1 MKAIHF
7 MKTDYILTRK
17 QIYMVPVFY
26 ALAVFVGMS
35 TGSGEASFLIASTY
49 MMFIATIF
57 STAPFG
63 NCTGKYQAFLLL
75 LPATVKERVI
85 GRFLYGL
92 SYVGVLALF
101 CGLFLIGYRLRGYEM
116 SPLTMPALLCVV
128 AVSIALT
135 AVEFLFF
142 YVLGEGKGNW
152 QYLSN
157 IVRVAPGMGMFFAG
171 SYFLGELRDSDV
183 WSTGT
188 DLETLVGKL
197 TQTGVTAVAAALL
210 LTAVAAAVC
219 VKVVER
225 RDYA

>member
-92 SYVGVLALF
+92 SYVVVLALF
-101 CGLFLIGYRLRGYEM
+101 CGLLSIGYHLGGYEM

-157 IVRVAPGMGMFFAG
+157 IVRVAPGMGLFFSG
-171 SYFLGELRDSDV
+171 NYFVGRMQESGV
-183 WSTGT
+183 WSVGT
-188 DLETLVGKL
+188 DLEALAGKL
-197 TQTGVTAVAAALL
+197 MQTGVIAVAASLL
-210 LTAVAAAVC
+210 LTVASAAVC
-219 VKVVER
+219 VKVIER